1 MSTAWIVLTAAIGI
15 EVSAS
20 AALPRTDG
28 FRDPGWSVLVVAGY
42 VVSIWMLTLVVQDIP
57 VSVAYAV
64 WAGLGTA
71 GIAVVGVLFL
81 GESFNVVKSA
91 SIGLIVLGV
100 AMLNVSGA
108 HTH

>member
-1 MSTAWIVLTAAIGI
+1 MITAWVVLFVAIGV

-28 FRDPGWSVLVVAGY
+28 FRDPGWSVAVVLGY
-42 VVSIWMLTLVVQDIP
+42 VVSIWMLTLVVRHIP

-71 GIAVVGVLFL
+71 GIAVVGMTFL
-81 GESFNVVKSA
+81 HEPMTVAKA
-91 SIGLIVLGV
+91 CAIGLIVAGV
-100 AMLNVSGA
+100 GLLNLSGA
-108 HTH
+108 HR